1 MNSWLTV
8 GEGLVAA
15 SISVVGV
22 LFTASANR
30 RAQYD
35 RVLTLV
41 AESGSPPIAND
52 RHVVGLLFE
61 PQPKLTRGQA
71 LVMAEHEIAALF
83 RVLWYFERANALF
96 RSLRPAVWPKRIT
109 RAQALLLDSIGPT
122 LNIWADYIDHRMEN
136 ADGGPVGTD
145 GSDEGLKD
153 LSARYRHFHP
163 SCRPGAGTPVT
174 AERPPES

>member
-41 AESGSPPIAND
+41 AESGSQPLAND
-52 RHVVGLLFE
+52 RHVIGLRFE
-61 PQPKLTRGQA
+61 PEPKLARGGV
-71 LVMAEHEIAALF
+71 LVLSDDEVAALF
-83 RVLWYFERANALF
+83 RVLWYFERAE
-96 RSLRPAVWPKRIT
+96 RPFQIFAP
-109 RAQALLLDSIGPT
+109 
-122 LNIWADYIDHRMEN
+122 
-136 ADGGPVGTD
+136 GGVLEED
-145 GSDEGLKD
+145 
-153 LSARYRHFHP
+153 SARAGAAAQLDKPDGDYLGEVHP
-163 SCRPGAGTPVT
+163 PPHG
-174 AERPPES
+174 ERWRWTGGNGRL

>member
-41 AESGSPPIAND
+41 AESGSQPLAND
-52 RHVVGLLFE
+52 RHVIGLRFE
-61 PQPKLTRGQA
+61 PEPKLARGGV
-71 LVMAEHEIAALF
+71 LVLSDDEVAALF
-83 RVLWYFERANALF
+83 RVLWYFERADALF
-96 RSLRPAVWPKRIT
+96 KSLRPVVCSKRIA
-109 RAQALLLDSIGPT
+109 RAQALLLNSISPT
-122 LNIWADYIDHRMEN
+122 VIIWAKYIRHRMVN
-136 ADGGPVGTD
+136 DGGGRVGTD
-145 GSDEGLKD
+145 GSDEGLTD
-153 LSARYRHFHP
+153 LSDQYRDFRP
-163 SCRPGAGTPVT
+163 PCRPD
-174 AERPPES
+174 S

>member
-41 AESGSPPIAND
+41 AESGSQPLAND
-52 RHVVGLLFE
+52 RHVIGLRFE
-61 PQPKLTRGQA
+61 PEPKLTRGEV
-71 LVMAEHEIAALF
+71 LVLSDDEIAALF
-83 RVLWYFERANALF
+83 HVLWYFERADALF
-96 RSLRPAVWPKRIT
+96 KSLRPVVCSKRIT
-109 RAQALLLDSIGPT
+109 RAQALLKLVIQGSVQV
-122 LNIWADYIDHRMEN
+122 EN
-136 ADGGPVGTD
+136 PV
-145 GSDEGLKD
+145 LPPFR
-153 LSARYRHFHP
+153 LCCARLAQ
-163 SCRPGAGTPVT
+163 RP
-174 AERPPES
+174 

>member
-41 AESGSPPIAND
+41 AESGSQPLAND
-52 RHVVGLLFE
+52 RHVIGLRFE
-61 PQPKLTRGQA
+61 PEPKLIRGGV
-71 LVMAEHEIAALF
+71 LVLSDDEIAALF
-83 RVLWYFERANALF
+83 RVLWYFERADALF
-96 RSLRPAVWPKRIT
+96 KSLRPVVCSKRIT
-109 RAQALLLDSIGPT
+109 RAQALLLNSIGPT
-122 LNIWADYIDHRMEN
+122 VIIWARYISYDMEN

-145 GSDEGLKD
+145 GSDEGLTD
-153 LSARYRHFHP
+153 LADQYHHFYT
-163 SCRPGAGTPVT
+163 SCRPDA
-174 AERPPES
+174 

>member
-1 MNSWLTV
+1 VDNWLTA

-41 AESGSPPIAND
+41 AESGSQPLADD
-52 RHVVGLLFE
+52 RHVIGLRFE
-61 PQPKLTRGQA
+61 PQPKLTSSKV
-71 LVMAEHEIAALF
+71 LVLSNDEIAALF
-83 RVLWYFERANALF
+83 RVLWYFERADALF
-96 RSLRPAVWPKRIT
+96 KSWRPVVCSKRIT

-122 LNIWADYIDHRMEN
+122 ANIWAKYIRQPMVN
-136 ADGGPVGTD
+136 ADAGPVGTD
-145 GSDEGLKD
+145 GSDEGLTD
-153 LSARYRHFHP
+153 LSDQYLDFRP
-163 SCRPGAGTPVT
+163 SCRPDA
-174 AERPPES
+174 